1 MGSGRSVTVLEIA
14 RKLARVLDVD
24 VEPELTGTSR
34 AGDIR
39 HCFADVRLA
48 AELLGFAAEV
58 ELEDGMADLAEWLEG
73 EQAVDRVDDAARELA
88 ARGLTV

>member
-1 MGSGRSVTVLEIA
+1 M
-14 RKLARVLDVD
+14 LDVD
-24 VEPELTGTSR
+24 VASELTRTSR

>member
-1 MGSGRSVTVLEIA
+1 MLQLAGLIARGLGRSEDIQPSGEFRL
-14 RKLARVLDVD
+14 
-24 VEPELTGTSR
+24 
-34 AGDIR
+34 GDIR
-39 HCFADVRLA
+39 HCFADVKLA

-58 ELEDGMADLAEWLEG
+58 ELEDGMAELAEWLEG